1 MKRDSFKL
9 WWHPPPQRRPRW
21 RQPMPRAF
29 ARVRPIA
36 FYRTGAL
43 IHLVVNE
50 RWLWTW
56 VTPALRDKTDRQIAA
71 EVPDHVR
78 AAVAEALAA

>member
-1 MKRDSFKL
+1 
-9 WWHPPPQRRPRW
+9 
-21 RQPMPRAF
+21 
-29 ARVRPIA
+29 VRPIA

-56 VTPALRDKTDRQIAA
+56 VTPALEDKTPRQIVV
-71 EVPDHVR
+71 ELPDHVR
-78 AAVAEALAA
+78 AKVAAALAA

>member
-9 WWHPPPQRRPRW
+9 WWHPPPQCRPRW
-21 RQPMPRAF
+21 RRPMPCAF
-29 ARVRPIA
+29 PPVRPIA

-56 VTPALRDKTDRQIAA
+56 VTPALEDKTPRQIVV
-71 EVPDHVR
+71 ELPDHVR
-78 AAVAEALAA
+78 AKVAAALAA